1 MIKSKLRSNSN
12 ISQKKKK
19 SNLQINNNYNETN
32 QKDNKYKKSM
42 KKTISESSMSN
53 TSNLSSKNSNSSK
66 MKKVKSK
73 INEKEKSRIEDKKE
87 QEKEKIIDNEL
98 VKKQYKIIKDFLIP
112 ILKEQNAKELVSYY
126 NKMTQDKKKLKKS
139 KTTSLKNKP
148 ILEYSFV
155 TGKYKN
161 GIKIPL
167 FQILFPKQYQEHLDK
182 MTKEKN
188 ISNNRPCRNI
198 DSINRNNINISNSKG
213 IKNFNNKLS
222 SRENTGRKTL
232 NNNKENNINID
243 IKTPN
248 KKVKEIKSS
257 LIINSGNE
265 KNSNYSPKNKN
276 PNEIESK
283 RKNNDHKSISIGNKK
298 SNKYKMNNNRENR
311 AKTPPLYL
319 RLKEVRT
326 KHDEMMKELRK
337 KYEFNYN
344 KNHTRN
350 NNNSYLDLSVTSS
363 SVKSKN
369 KTQDKYDFEKWYNYE
384 KTWMKMK
391 DMKLNIIKSEIEEN
405 KTCMNLYNRQQET
418 FKPKINKNSEFLA
431 SKYYEGDF
439 YIRLKN
445 YQKNK
450 ERKREML
457 KEKLK
462 PKFKPY
468 VNVNYNINKEYYLY
482 MNYDQKKLNRDL
494 NEFLA
499 KN

>member
-19 SNLQINNNYNETN
+19 SNLQINNKYNETN

-126 NKMTQDKKKLKKS
+126 NKMTKDKKKLKKS

-222 SRENTGRKTL
+222 SRENTGRKTI
-232 NNNKENNINID
+232 NNNKENNINIG

-257 LIINSGNE
+257 LIIKSGNE

-326 KHDEMMKELRK
+326 KHDEIMKELRK

-450 ERKREML
+450 ERKAEML

>member
-66 MKKVKSK
+66 MKKVKSNL
-73 INEKEKSRIEDKKE
+73 NEKEKSRIEDKKE

-198 DSINRNNINISNSKG
+198 DSINRNNMNISNSKG

-283 RKNNDHKSISIGNKK
+283 RKNNDHKLISIGNKK

>member
-1 MIKSKLRSNSN
+1 
-12 ISQKKKK
+12 
-19 SNLQINNNYNETN
+19 
-32 QKDNKYKKSM
+32 
-42 KKTISESSMSN
+42 
-53 TSNLSSKNSNSSK
+53 
-66 MKKVKSK
+66 
-73 INEKEKSRIEDKKE
+73 
-87 QEKEKIIDNEL
+87 
-98 VKKQYKIIKDFLIP
+98 LIP

-126 NKMTQDKKKLKKS
+126 NKMTKDEKKLKKS

-265 KNSNYSPKNKN
+265 KNSIYSPKNKN

-283 RKNNDHKSISIGNKK
+283 RKNNDHKSISFGNKK
-298 SNKYKMNNNRENR
+298 PNKYKMNNNRENR

-350 NNNSYLDLSVTSS
+350 NNNSYLDLSATSS

-450 ERKREML
+450 ERKAEML

-468 VNVNYNINKEYYLY
+468 VNVNYNINKE
-482 MNYDQKKLNRDL
+482 
-494 NEFLA
+494 
-499 KN
+499 

>member
-19 SNLQINNNYNETN
+19 SNLQINNKYNGTN

-126 NKMTQDKKKLKKS
+126 NKMTKDKKKLKKS

-198 DSINRNNINISNSKG
+198 DSINRNNMNISNSKG

>member
-19 SNLQINNNYNETN
+19 SNLQINNKYNETN
-32 QKDNKYKKSM
+32 PKDNKYKKSM

-126 NKMTQDKKKLKKS
+126 NKMTKDKKKLKKS

-188 ISNNRPCRNI
+188 ISNNRPY
-198 DSINRNNINISNSKG
+198 
-213 IKNFNNKLS
+213 
-222 SRENTGRKTL
+222 
-232 NNNKENNINID
+232 INID

-283 RKNNDHKSISIGNKK
+283 RKNNDYKSISIGNKK

-319 RLKEVRT
+319 RLKEERI

-450 ERKREML
+450 ERKAEML

>member
-19 SNLQINNNYNETN
+19 SNLQINNKYNETN

-126 NKMTQDKKKLKKS
+126 NKMTKDKKKLKKS

-222 SRENTGRKTL
+222 SRENTGRKTI
-232 NNNKENNINID
+232 NNNKENNINIG

-257 LIINSGNE
+257 LIINSVNE

-283 RKNNDHKSISIGNKK
+283 RKNNDHKSKSIGNKK

>member
-19 SNLQINNNYNETN
+19 SNLQINNKYNETN
-32 QKDNKYKKSM
+32 PKDNKYKKSM

-126 NKMTQDKKKLKKS
+126 NKMTKDKKKLKKS

-213 IKNFNNKLS
+213 IKNFSNKIS
-222 SRENTGRKTL
+222 SRENTGRKTI
-232 NNNKENNINID
+232 NINKENNINID

-418 FKPKINKNSEFLA
+418 FKPKINKRSELLV
-431 SKYYEGDF
+431 SNKYDNNF
-439 YIRLKN
+439 YIRLKY
-445 YQKNK
+445 YQMNK
-450 ERKREML
+450 EKKENIL
-457 KEKLK
+457 KNKLK
-462 PKFKPY
+462 PKFKPDI
-468 VNVNYNINKEYYLY
+468 NTKYNINKEYYLY
-482 MNYDQKKLNRDL
+482 MNYDQKKINKDL
-494 NEFLA
+494 NSILE

>member
-19 SNLQINNNYNETN
+19 SNLQINNKYNETN
-32 QKDNKYKKSM
+32 PKDNKYKKSM

-126 NKMTQDKKKLKKS
+126 NKMTKDKKKLKKS

-213 IKNFNNKLS
+213 IKNFSNKLS

-257 LIINSGNE
+257 LIINSGNK
-265 KNSNYSPKNKN
+265 KNNNYSPKNKN

-283 RKNNDHKSISIGNKK
+283 RKNNDYKSISIGNKK

-319 RLKEVRT
+319 RLKEERI

-450 ERKREML
+450 ERKAEML

>member
-1 MIKSKLRSNSN
+1 MIKSKLRNNSN

-19 SNLQINNNYNETN
+19 SNLQINNKYNETN
-32 QKDNKYKKSM
+32 PKDNKYKKSM

-126 NKMTQDKKKLKKS
+126 NKMTKDKKKLKKS

-198 DSINRNNINISNSKG
+198 DSINRNKLNISNSKG
-213 IKNFNNKLS
+213 IKNFSNKFS

-265 KNSNYSPKNKN
+265 KNSIYSPKNKN

-384 KTWMKMK
+384 KTWMKMR

>member
-1 MIKSKLRSNSN
+1 MIKSKLRNNSN

-19 SNLQINNNYNETN
+19 SNLQINNKYNETN
-32 QKDNKYKKSM
+32 PKDNKYKKSM

-126 NKMTQDKKKLKKS
+126 NKMTKDKKKLKKS

-198 DSINRNNINISNSKG
+198 DSINRNKLNISNSKG
-213 IKNFNNKLS
+213 IKNFSNKFS

-283 RKNNDHKSISIGNKK
+283 RKNNDNKSISIGNKK

-384 KTWMKMK
+384 KTWMKMR